1 MQSGSL
7 SAAAFFR
14 NGRGGYIANDSS
26 LRDNGRA
33 HKTRFL
39 SGVGESLRLQPDFG
53 TVGRHEVTARGG
65 GGDVADDVHKA
76 QPHDLLLHR
85 KRHGEEQFVV
95 LAAV

>member
-39 SGVGESLRLQPDFG
+39 SGAGTEPEEEHADEDKGQVDGLRAQ
-53 TVGRHEVTARGG
+53 
-65 GGDVADDVHKA
+65 VALAEQHRA
-76 QPHDLLLHR
+76 AALFPPHGLFLP
-85 KRHGEEQFVV
+85 F
-95 LAAV
+95 